1 MTVGSRGDDAV
12 RLVAAKNDAGSKI
25 CGPDRVVVDATI
37 VAAAA
42 VDVNAGVRAIT
53 EYTRRRDM
61 RALRGD
67 DGIGLNGGEQT
78 GGETEEQGM
87 HLTGTYYISTRY
99 LTTSGPVR
107 VRCRDEP

>member
-1 MTVGSRGDDAV
+1 MTVGSRGEDAV

-25 CGPDRVVVDATI
+25 CDPERVVVDAT
-37 VAAAA
+37 VVAAAAA

-67 DGIGLNGGEQT
+67 DGIGLDGGERNR
-78 GGETEEQGM
+78 GGRQRSREHTLRGRTVFL
-87 HLTGTYYISTRY
+87 HAI
-99 LTTSGPVR
+99 
-107 VRCRDEP
+107 